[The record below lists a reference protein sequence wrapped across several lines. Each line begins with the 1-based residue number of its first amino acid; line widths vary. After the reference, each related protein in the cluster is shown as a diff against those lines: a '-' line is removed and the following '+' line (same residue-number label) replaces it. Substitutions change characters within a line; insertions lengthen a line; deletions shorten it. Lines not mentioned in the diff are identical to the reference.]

1 MIKITDA
8 LITQSLPEPLGTL
21 PEVQAFALALRSQIR
36 KMAEYTES
44 IKIYS
49 SIDTAPE
56 AALDIL
62 ASDML
67 ITTYSQE
74 YSLSVKRD
82 LIKNALSNWMT
93 SGTIGQL
100 QNVVDSIFGSGAK
113 IEEWFLNG
121 SVPGTFKIYT
131 NNPTIADETIDE
143 FKRIVE
149 LTKRLSAHLNG
160 VELGLSVDT
169 MNQYYGFFVQE
180 GTEIT
185 LIQEV

>member
-8 LITQSLPEPLGTL
+8 LITQALPEPLAAL
-21 PEVQAFALALRSQIR
+21 PEVQAFVLVLRTQIQKLA
-36 KMAEYTES
+36 AEAEKT
-44 IKIYS
+44 KIYS

-56 AALDIL
+56 TALDIL

-100 QNVVDSIFGSGAK
+100 QDVVDSIFGSGSK
-113 IEEWFLNG
+113 IEEWFSNDEE
-121 SVPGTFKIYT
+121 PGTFKIYT
-131 NNPTIADETIDE
+131 NNPTITDETIDE